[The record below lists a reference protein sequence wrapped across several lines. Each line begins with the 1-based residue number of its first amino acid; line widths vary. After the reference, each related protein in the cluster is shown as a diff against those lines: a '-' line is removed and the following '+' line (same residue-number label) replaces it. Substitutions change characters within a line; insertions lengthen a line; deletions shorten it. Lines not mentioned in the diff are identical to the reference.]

1 MRGHLPNRLKA
12 SLLLAVA
19 GCLLALTAWA
29 QSLEVMEL
37 RHRSAQELIPVIQ
50 PLLAPG
56 DVLSG
61 KGYKLFIRTSPENLS
76 QLRNVIAQ
84 LDREPRQLLISVRN
98 ATRQELEREG
108 AAISGA
114 VHAGSRSGASVTIR
128 ATDQARQEQRGS
140 IASTRVIEGHSARLV
155 TGSSVPIIT
164 AIAAGHGRASW
175 AAAAT
180 EYHEI
185 GSGFIVTPR
194 VRGRQVVL
202 DIEQQ
207 DQQRHVDGRIETLS
221 ASTQVA
227 GALGEWIE
235 LAGISESGSETT
247 RGLLGREYR
256 TSTDERSIWIKV
268 DAL

>member
-1 MRGHLPNRLKA
+1 
-12 SLLLAVA
+12 
-19 GCLLALTAWA
+19 LLALASWA
-29 QSLEVMEL
+29 QSLEVIEL
-37 RHRSAQELIPVIQ
+37 RYRSAEELIPVIQ

-56 DVLSG
+56 DSLSG
-61 KGYKLFIRTSPENLS
+61 EGYKLFIRTSPENLS

-114 VHAGSRSGASVTIR
+114 AHAGSRSGANVTIR
-128 ATDQARQEQRGS
+128 ATDQVRQEQRGS
-140 IASTRVIEGHSARLV
+140 IASARVIEGHSARLV

-164 AIAAGHGRASW
+164 AIGAGHGRASW

-180 EYHEI
+180 EYRET

-194 VRGRQVVL
+194 VRGTQVVL
-202 DIEQQ
+202 DVEQQ
-207 DQQRHVDGRIETLS
+207 DERHVDGRIETLS

-235 LAGISESGSETT
+235 LAGISESGSAST